1 MQAYELEK
9 TDADFIDEIPKHW
22 NLNRAKKIYRE
33 VDERST
39 DGSEILLSVSEFTG
53 VTPKQ
58 KKYED
63 ADWVGRAESLEGYK
77 KCKKGDLVSNI
88 MLAWKRGLG
97 VTEHNGIV
105 SPAYCVYRSNHKAHP
120 KYMHYLLRDVLYTTE
135 FKRHSRG
142 IIDSRLR
149 LYSQY
154 FLPIPLI
161 TPPVEEQEI
170 IAKYL
175 KELSSKINKVI
186 KLKQQQIE
194 KIEKYYSSVIYE
206 IITKGK
212 NKNNNFTTS
221 KVPWINKYPSSW
233 KIKRV
238 KDVCLKIDTGSTP
251 PTAVEEYYLD
261 GEIKWFSPAD
271 FNKSKYLI
279 EAKKLLNIK
288 AKIDNKLKIFPE
300 NSIYFVG
307 VGATVGKIALTKDA
321 SSCNQQIN
329 IITPFKIEPNYL
341 YYFLK
346 VYEKDI
352 VKIATNTTLP
362 IFNQRNTGEL
372 KIAVPSISEQKE
384 ISSYLDKVNKNI
396 SDLIQKI
403 NFQIETLKQYK
414 ESIIHECVMGKK
426 CVLEVKNG

>member
-1 MQAYELEK
+1 MNVYELEK

-33 VDERST
+33 VDERSA

-161 TPPVEEQEI
+161 TPPIEEQEI
-170 IAKYL
+170 IAKHL
-175 KELSSKINKVI
+175 KELSVKINKVI
-186 KLKQQQIE
+186 KLKEKQIE
-194 KIEKYYSSVIYE
+194 KIEYYYFIKLSE
-206 IITKGK
+206 IMSGK
-212 NKNNNFTTS
+212 N
-221 KVPWINKYPSSW
+221 
-233 KIKRV
+233 
-238 KDVCLKIDTGSTP
+238 
-251 PTAVEEYYLD
+251 
-261 GEIKWFSPAD
+261 
-271 FNKSKYLI
+271 
-279 EAKKLLNIK
+279 
-288 AKIDNKLKIFPE
+288 
-300 NSIYFVG
+300 
-307 VGATVGKIALTKDA
+307 
-321 SSCNQQIN
+321 
-329 IITPFKIEPNYL
+329 
-341 YYFLK
+341 
-346 VYEKDI
+346 
-352 VKIATNTTLP
+352 
-362 IFNQRNTGEL
+362 
-372 KIAVPSISEQKE
+372 
-384 ISSYLDKVNKNI
+384 
-396 SDLIQKI
+396 
-403 NFQIETLKQYK
+403 
-414 ESIIHECVMGKK
+414 
-426 CVLEVKNG
+426 